1 MQLVIISGYSG
12 AGKSRAASVLEDC
25 GFCCV
30 DNMPADL
37 IPQFVRF
44 CLATES
50 RYEKVALVSDIR
62 GGLTFDALF
71 SALDQLDEM
80 KQPYRIL
87 FMEANSDVI
96 IKRYKENRRKHPLL
110 LFGGTL
116 SEAVERERILLQ
128 PVRNR
133 ANTIIDTSYLS
144 LAKLQGHV
152 MEAVAVD
159 AKDAAMSVNVVS
171 FGFKYGLPLDAD
183 LVFDVRFLPN
193 PYYIEELKHKTGLEP
208 EVEAYIFSYQQSQDY
223 MDKLQN
229 LIEFSLPLYSSEG
242 KTALVIA
249 VGCTGGHHRSVTI
262 AKKIAEYVSQLGYQ
276 TSCVHRDLGRS

>member
-44 CLATES
+44 CLATQS

-71 SALDQLDEM
+71 SALDQLDQM
-80 KQPYRIL
+80 QQPYRIL

-96 IKRYKENRRKHPLL
+96 IKRYKETRRKHPLM
-110 LFGGTL
+110 FTGGTL
-116 SEAVERERILLQ
+116 AEAVERERILLQ

-133 ANTIIDTSYLS
+133 ANAIIDTSFLS
-144 LAKLQGHV
+144 LAKLQGQV
-152 MEAVAVD
+152 IEAVAVD
-159 AKDAAMSVNVVS
+159 VKDIAMSVNVVS
-171 FGFKYGLPLDAD
+171 FGFKFGLPLDAD

-193 PYYIEELKHKTGLEP
+193 PYYIEALKHKTGLEP
-208 EVEAYIFSYQQSQDY
+208 EVEEYIFSYQQSQDY
-223 MDKLQN
+223 LDKLQS

-262 AKKIAEYVSQLGYQ
+262 AKKIADYIAQLGYP
-276 TSCVHRDLGRS
+276 TSCNHRDLGRS

>member
-30 DNMPADL
+30 DNMPADM

-44 CLATES
+44 CLATKS
-50 RYEKVALVSDIR
+50 RYEKVCLVSDIR

-80 KQPYRIL
+80 ELSYRIL
-87 FMEANSDVI
+87 FMEATTEVI
-96 IKRYKENRRKHPLL
+96 IKRYKESRRKHPLL
-110 LFGGTL
+110 FSGGTL

-133 ANTIIDTSYLS
+133 ANAIIDTSYLS
-144 LAKLQGHV
+144 LAKLKGNV
-152 MEAVAVD
+152 IKAVAVD
-159 AKDAAMSVNVVS
+159 AKDVAMSVNVVS
-171 FGFKYGLPLDAD
+171 FGFKFGLPLDAD

-193 PYYIEELKHKTGLEP
+193 PYYIGELKNKTGLDA
-208 EVEAYIFSYQQSQDY
+208 EVDEYVFSYQQTQDY
-223 MDKLQN
+223 LDRLLKL
-229 LIEFSLPLYSSEG
+229 LEFSLPLYASEG

-249 VGCTGGHHRSVTI
+249 VGCTGGHHRSVAI
-262 AKKIAEYVSQLGYQ
+262 AKKIAEHISHLGYQ
-276 TSCVHRDLGRS
+276 TSCNHRDVGRS

>member
-12 AGKSRAASVLEDC
+12 AGKSRAATFLEDV

-30 DNMPADL
+30 DNMPADM
-37 IPQFVRF
+37 IPQFVRL
-44 CLATES
+44 CLATKS

-80 KQPYRIL
+80 GQPYRIL
-87 FMEANSDVI
+87 FMEADSDVI
-96 IKRYKENRRKHPLL
+96 IKRYKETRRKHPLMVT
-110 LFGGTL
+110 GGTL

-133 ANTIIDTSYLS
+133 ANTIINTSLLS
-144 LAKLQGHV
+144 LAKLRGFV
-152 MEAVAVD
+152 LEAVSVE
-159 AKDAAMSVNVVS
+159 AKDVAMSVSVIS

-193 PYYIEELKHKTGLEP
+193 PYYIEELKTKTGLDDA
-208 EVEAYIFSYQQSQDY
+208 VKDYIFSYQQSQDY
-223 MDKLQN
+223 LDRLQS
-229 LIEFSLPLYSSEG
+229 LLEFSLPLYAAEG

-249 VGCTGGHHRSVTI
+249 VGCTGGRHRSVAI
-262 AKKIAEYVSQLGYQ
+262 AKKIAELTVQLGYQ
-276 TSCVHRDLGRS
+276 TVCNHRDLGRT

>member
-12 AGKSRAASVLEDC
+12 AGKSRAATFLEDV

-30 DNMPADL
+30 DNMPADM
-37 IPQFVRF
+37 IPQFVRL
-44 CLATES
+44 CLATKS

-80 KQPYRIL
+80 GQPYRIL
-87 FMEANSDVI
+87 FMEADSDVI
-96 IKRYKENRRKHPLL
+96 IKRYKETRRKHPLMVT
-110 LFGGTL
+110 GGTL

-133 ANTIIDTSYLS
+133 ANTIINTSLLS
-144 LAKLQGHV
+144 LAKLRGFV
-152 MEAVAVD
+152 LEAVSVE
-159 AKDAAMSVNVVS
+159 AKDVAMSVSVIS

-193 PYYIEELKHKTGLEP
+193 PYYIEELKTKTGLDDA
-208 EVEAYIFSYQQSQDY
+208 VKDYIFSYQQSQDY
-223 MDKLQN
+223 LDRLQS
-229 LIEFSLPLYSSEG
+229 LLEFSLPLYAAEG

-249 VGCTGGHHRSVTI
+249 VGCTGGRHRSVAI
-262 AKKIAEYVSQLGYQ
+262 AKKIAELTAQLGYQ
-276 TSCVHRDLGRS
+276 TVCNHRDLGRT